1 MNEPFFVEVT
11 GVRVELASQPEDET
25 TSENDTGE
33 DKTRTVT
40 LRLVVEEAQKLK
52 QKHKNGEAIEFD
64 FDINKDIPVDVAK
77 EMVSL
82 NFWLDTILALWIEL
96 IFKGVIHF
104 LSITQA
110 LSYPYLNPNHSI
122 NH

>member
-25 TSENDTGE
+25 TSESDKGE
-33 DKTRTVT
+33 EKTRTVT

-77 EMVSL
+77 EMVSP

-104 LSITQA
+104 LSIT
-110 LSYPYLNPNHSI
+110 
-122 NH
+122 